1 MLRSIFSIF
10 KPGYKFKQIRFKL
23 VRLSVYLAT
32 LAATKKISLTE
43 DDLVRALRSHETI
56 AIQALYDMYSGALL
70 GVISR
75 IVQQSEIAEDLLQ
88 ETFVKIWNSAE
99 SYDSS
104 KGRLFTW
111 MINVARNI
119 AIDKLRSKDFRN
131 SHKNQDIEN
140 NVDFIDSQK
149 KITFNADTLGLRDMV
164 TALKPEF
171 NDVLNMVY
179 FKGYTHVEA
188 AEELNLPLGT
198 VKTRIRMAIMELRKH
213 FN

>member
-1 MLRSIFSIF
+1 M
-10 KPGYKFKQIRFKL
+10 
-23 VRLSVYLAT
+23 
-32 LAATKKISLTE
+32 
-43 DDLVRALRSHETI
+43 RALKAQETI
-56 AIQALYDMYSGALL
+56 AVQALYDMYSGALL

-75 IVQQSEIAEDLLQ
+75 IVLQSEVAEDLLQ
-88 ETFVKIWNSAE
+88 EAFIKIWNSADN
-99 SYDSS
+99 YDSS

-111 MINVARNI
+111 MMNVARNL
-119 AIDKLRSKDFRN
+119 AIDKIRSKDFRN
-131 SHKNQDIEN
+131 ANKNQNIEN

-171 NDVLNMVY
+171 NDVLDMVY

-213 FN
+213 FK

>member
-1 MLRSIFSIF
+1 M
-10 KPGYKFKQIRFKL
+10 
-23 VRLSVYLAT
+23 T
-32 LAATKKISLTE
+32 TTKKISLSE
-43 DDLVRALRSHETI
+43 DQLVLALKAQDTN
-56 AIQALYDMYSGALL
+56 AMKALYDMYSSSLF

-75 IVQQSEIAEDLLQ
+75 IVSHTEVAEDILQ
-88 ETFVKIWNSAE
+88 ETFLKIWNSAGH
-99 SYDSS
+99 YDAT

-111 MINVARNI
+111 MMNIARNL
-119 AIDKLRSKDFRN
+119 AIDKLRSKDFKN
-131 SHKNQDIEN
+131 ANKNQDIEN

-149 KITFNADTLGLRDMV
+149 DTTFNADVIGLKDMV

-171 NDVLNMVY
+171 NNVLNMVY

-188 AEELNLPLGT
+188 AEELDLPLGT